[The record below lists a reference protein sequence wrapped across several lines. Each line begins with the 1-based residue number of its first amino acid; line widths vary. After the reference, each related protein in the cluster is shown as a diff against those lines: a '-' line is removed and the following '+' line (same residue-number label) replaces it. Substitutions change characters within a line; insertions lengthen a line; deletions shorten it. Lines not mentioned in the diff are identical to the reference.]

1 MSVAWQ
7 PRPYQLALPGLVKKS
22 WDVVHNP
29 FSKVLL
35 EFSNLKSS
43 SERARKKIP
52 LISTPK
58 SEALPSKSKVNI
70 RNDQPTYSAII
81 LEELC

>member
-1 MSVAWQ
+1 MMSELGSRG
-7 PRPYQLALPGLVKKS
+7 PTILAGTPGLVKKP
-22 WDVVHNP
+22 V
-29 FSKVLL
+29 
-35 EFSNLKSS
+35 
-43 SERARKKIP
+43 RAWKNIP